1 MKAKAKNKLINAC
14 ESKHE
19 CYKQEELKPV
29 QRTGLSLVTSVE
41 YFTAYVSQSFN
52 CRLQITPW
60 H

>member
-1 MKAKAKNKLINAC
+1 MHAK
-14 ESKHE
+14 SKHE
-19 CYKQEELKPV
+19 CYKQELKPV

-41 YFTAYVSQSFN
+41 YFTAYISQSFN